1 MKGKHKVKKYG
12 RRTFIMHTFEIT
24 YMERKSMTFRRKNVK
39 MVVAK
44 SIYLLPMI
52 AKIAL
57 QGYIMCRQ

>member
-1 MKGKHKVKKYG
+1 
-12 RRTFIMHTFEIT
+12 MHTFEIT

-52 AKIAL
+52 AKIATITL
-57 QGYIMCRQ
+57 ITNTPKSLKKRIG